1 MPRYSAGVRGTAG
14 TDARPMMSLYSAASV
29 NGTLREVGVFNTTT
43 TAVSVRLVRLT
54 AQGTP
59 GAGLSEICHND
70 RGPTASCTAFTTHS
84 ADATVGSDLGY
95 RAILGAAAG
104 AGIIWT
110 FGDSGIVLPAGTAN
124 GVGVIVISGGTGQA
138 CDLYFVW
145 DE

>member
-1 MPRYSAGVRGTAG
+1 MARYSAGVRGTAG
-14 TDARPMMSLYSAASV
+14 TDARPMMSIYSSASV
-29 NGTLREVGVFNTTT
+29 SSTLREVGVFNTTT

-59 GAGLSEICHND
+59 GAGLTEAPHND
-70 RGPTASCTAFTTHS
+70 RAVAASSTTFTTHS
-84 ADATVGSDLGY
+84 ADATVGNDLGY

-110 FGDSGIVLPAGTAN
+110 FGDSGVIVPSGTAN
-124 GVGVIVISGGTGQA
+124 GVGVIVISGGTGQV